1 MIGELPRNTSLRP
14 NRQSVIIFR
23 LHVCHCLAIAYLS
36 MCLYVCMSAAC
47 LSVCLYTCLL
57 PFRSYVCVFL
67 LSVCMSLCV
76 SNTCMWGCCLS
87 ACLYRLCL
95 SALLDSDT
103 WNELCWVVFRNDAW
117 WLCKSWCIINS
128 RLINKALRLNEKA
141 PTFGVLDD
149 SETWRQ
155 LHCKRR
161 N

>member
-23 LHVCHCLAIAYLS
+23 LCHCLSGY
-36 MCLYVCMSAAC
+36 C
-47 LSVCLYTCLL
+47 LSVYVSLCM
-57 PFRSYVCVFL
+57 YVCCLPVCVSLYVSPAFQV
-67 LSVCMSLCV
+67 VCMCVSTVCLSLCV